1 MTMLREKK
9 VIVITGPT
17 ASGKTALSLLLAKKL
32 DGEIISADSMQIY
45 KGLDIGTAKA
55 SLEEQAG
62 IPHHLYDI
70 CEPTERYS
78 VAHFVDDATR
88 IICNIIDR
96 GKYPIVCGGT
106 GQYILALVDGLQFI
120 EEETDLEFREKIRC
134 EIRKQGLFEAYNK
147 LKMLDPEAALRIHP
161 EDEKRIIRF
170 VEVYRK
176 TGLTSSEVYAY
187 SREKGPD
194 FHFEK
199 FVLWPDRATL
209 YNRINRRSRQMLEK
223 GMLQEL
229 EKILASTPDFIETQ
243 AFQAI
248 GYKEIYPHLLGE
260 ESGEE
265 AYEKLAR
272 ATRRYAKRQYTMF
285 RQRDDFKKIS
295 EPSLDE
301 ALELIGNNLQ
311 Q

>member
-1 MTMLREKK
+1 MLREEK
-9 VIVITGPT
+9 VIVISGPT

-70 CEPTERYS
+70 CEPIERYS
-78 VAHFVDDATR
+78 VSHFVDDARKT
-88 IICNIIDR
+88 ICNIIDR
-96 GKYPIVCGGT
+96 GKCPIVCGGT
-106 GQYILALVDGLQFI
+106 GQYILALVDGLQFV
-120 EEETDLEFREKIRC
+120 EEETDLEFREKIRQ
-134 EIRKQGLFEAYNK
+134 EIQEKGLLEAHSE
-147 LKMLDPEAALRIHP
+147 LKRLDPEAGKRIHP

-170 VEVYRK
+170 IEVYRK

-199 FVLWPDRATL
+199 FVLWPDRARL
-209 YNRINRRSRQMLEK
+209 YHRINERSWQMLEE
-223 GMLQEL
+223 GMLNEL
-229 EKILASTPDFIETQ
+229 EEILASTPNFIETQ

-260 ESGEE
+260 ETREE

-272 ATRRYAKRQYTMF
+272 ATRRYAKRQYTLF
-285 RQRDDFKKIS
+285 RKRDDFYKIS
-295 EPSLDE
+295 EPSLDKAFE
-301 ALELIGNNLQ
+301 FICNKLQ